1 MFDIM
6 HMFQLIGANGFAYDY
21 TDGQFTIVANQEVA
35 YDEYAT
41 ITFMY
46 KAFVVRLKDGR
57 VVYQCSWEDHPEGFV
72 DLEYHVCTRFEINQ
86 VDQFLE
92 QFYDT
97 LEQEVNANE

>member
-46 KAFVVRLKDGR
+46 KAFVVRLKDGQ
-57 VVYQCSWEDHPEGFV
+57 VVYECSWEDHPEGFV
-72 DLEYHVCTRFEINQ
+72 DLEYYVCTRFEINQ

-97 LEQEVNANE
+97 LEQEANANE